1 MAEVEFTEEEVAP
14 SPDENPL
21 RAAFMKNAQKM
32 ERPIPGQSLTND
44 PEAPLPFEQPP
55 RFVDKTDA
63 LEYLFSSF
71 VEENK
76 YESLLTVLDQG
87 MPLMHLTKLLLMS
100 GFQDG
105 LWNFD
110 LMLILIEPV
119 AYMLMALAERA
130 GIDLK
135 VMEDEEGDEEEDSEG
150 ETMFSGKN
158 IDMAAAGSEL
168 PSEISDKIK
177 NVELPQSLLEQ
188 P

>member
-1 MAEVEFTEEEVAP
+1 MAENNITVEPHPLQVAH
-14 SPDENPL
+14 
-21 RAAFMKNAQKM
+21 NANLQKM
-32 ERPIPGQSLTND
+32 QRPIPGQSLTRD
-44 PEAPLPFEQPP
+44 PENPLPFEQPP
-55 RFVDKTDA
+55 QFVDKTDA

-87 MPLMHLTKLLLMS
+87 MPLMDLTKLLLMS

-135 VMEDEEGDEEEDSEG
+135 VMEDESGDDEEEDSEK
-150 ETMFSGKN
+150 ETLFSGKN
-158 IDMAAAGSEL
+158 IDMATSSSAL

>member
-1 MAEVEFTEEEVAP
+1 MAENDITREP
-14 SPDENPL
+14 PPL
-21 RAAFMKNAQKM
+21 QAAFNANMHKM
-32 ERPIPGQSLTND
+32 QRPIPGQSLTRD
-44 PEAPLPFEQPP
+44 PENPLPFEQPP
-55 RFVDKTDA
+55 QFVDKTDA

-87 MPLMHLTKLLLMS
+87 MPLMDLTKLLLMS

-135 VMEDEEGDEEEDSEG
+135 VMEDESGDDEEEDSEK
-150 ETMFSGKN
+150 ETLFSGKN
-158 IDMAAAGSEL
+158 IDMATSSSAL

-177 NVELPQSLLEQ
+177 NAELPQSLLKQ

>member
-1 MAEVEFTEEEVAP
+1 MAENNITVEPHPLQVAH
-14 SPDENPL
+14 
-21 RAAFMKNAQKM
+21 NANLQKM
-32 ERPIPGQSLTND
+32 QRPIPGQSLTRD
-44 PEAPLPFEQPP
+44 PENPLPFEQPP
-55 RFVDKTDA
+55 KFVDKTDA

-87 MPLMHLTKLLLMS
+87 MPLMDLTKVLLMS

-130 GIDLK
+130 GINFT
-135 VMEDEEGDEEEDSEG
+135 VMKPEMGEEEEDSEV

>member
-1 MAEVEFTEEEVAP
+1 MAENDITREPPPLQVA
-14 SPDENPL
+14 
-21 RAAFMKNAQKM
+21 FNANMQKM
-32 ERPIPGQSLTND
+32 QRPIPGQSLTRD
-44 PEAPLPFEQPP
+44 PENPLPSEQPP
-55 RFVDKTDA
+55 QFVDKTDA

-87 MPLMHLTKLLLMS
+87 MPLMDLTKIIVMS
-100 GFQDG
+100 GFKDG

-135 VMEDEEGDEEEDSEG
+135 VMEDEGGDEEEDSE
-150 ETMFSGKN
+150 EEALFSGKN
-158 IDMAAAGSEL
+158 IDMATSSSAL

-177 NVELPQSLLEQ
+177 NAELPQSLLKQ

>member
-1 MAEVEFTEEEVAP
+1 MAENDITREPPPLQVA
-14 SPDENPL
+14 
-21 RAAFMKNAQKM
+21 FNANMQKM
-32 ERPIPGQSLTND
+32 QRPIPGQSLTRD
-44 PEAPLPFEQPP
+44 PENPLPSEQPP
-55 RFVDKTDA
+55 QFVDKTDA

-87 MPLMHLTKLLLMS
+87 MPLMDLTKIIVMS
-100 GFQDG
+100 GFKDG

-135 VMEDEEGDEEEDSEG
+135 VMEDESGDDEEEDSEK
-150 ETMFSGKN
+150 ETLFSGKN
-158 IDMAAAGSEL
+158 IDMATSSSAL

-177 NVELPQSLLEQ
+177 NVELPQSLLKQ

>member
-1 MAEVEFTEEEVAP
+1 M
-14 SPDENPL
+14 
-21 RAAFMKNAQKM
+21 Q
-32 ERPIPGQSLTND
+32 RPIPGQSLTRD
-44 PEAPLPFEQPP
+44 PENPLPFEQPP
-55 RFVDKTDA
+55 KFVDKTDA

-87 MPLMHLTKLLLMS
+87 MPLMDLTKLLLMS

-135 VMEDEEGDEEEDSEG
+135 VMEDESGDDEEEDSEK
-150 ETMFSGKN
+150 ETLFSGKN
-158 IDMAAAGSEL
+158 IDMATSSSAL

>member
-1 MAEVEFTEEEVAP
+1 MAENDITREP
-14 SPDENPL
+14 PPL
-21 RAAFMKNAQKM
+21 QAAFNTNMHKM
-32 ERPIPGQSLTND
+32 QRPIPGQSLTRD
-44 PEAPLPFEQPP
+44 PENPLPFEQPP
-55 RFVDKTDA
+55 KFVDKTDA

-71 VEENK
+71 VEEKK
-76 YESLLTVLDQG
+76 YEALMTILDKG
-87 MPLMHLTKLLLMS
+87 MPLMDLTKVLLMS

-130 GIDLK
+130 GINFT
-135 VMEDEEGDEEEDSEG
+135 VMKPEMGEEEEDSEG

>member
-1 MAEVEFTEEEVAP
+1 MAENDITREPPPLQVA
-14 SPDENPL
+14 
-21 RAAFMKNAQKM
+21 FNANMQKM
-32 ERPIPGQSLTND
+32 QRPIPGQSLTRD
-44 PEAPLPFEQPP
+44 PENPLPSEQPP
-55 RFVDKTDA
+55 QFVDKTDA

-87 MPLMHLTKLLLMS
+87 MPLMDLTKLLLMS

-135 VMEDEEGDEEEDSEG
+135 VMEDEGGDEEEDSE
-150 ETMFSGKN
+150 EEALFSGKN
-158 IDMAAAGSEL
+158 IDMATSSSAL

-177 NVELPQSLLEQ
+177 NAELPQSLLKQ

>member
-1 MAEVEFTEEEVAP
+1 MAENNITVEPHPLQVAH
-14 SPDENPL
+14 
-21 RAAFMKNAQKM
+21 NANLQKM
-32 ERPIPGQSLTND
+32 QRPIPGQSLTRD
-44 PEAPLPFEQPP
+44 PENPLPSEQPP
-55 RFVDKTDA
+55 QFVDKTDA

-87 MPLMHLTKLLLMS
+87 MPLMDLTKLLLMS

-130 GIDLK
+130 GINFT
-135 VMEDEEGDEEEDSEG
+135 VMKPEMGEEEEDSEK
-150 ETMFSGKN
+150 EALFSGKN
-158 IDMAAAGSEL
+158 IDMATSSSAL

-177 NVELPQSLLEQ
+177 NAELPQSLLKQ

>member
-1 MAEVEFTEEEVAP
+1 MAENNITVEPHPLQVAH
-14 SPDENPL
+14 
-21 RAAFMKNAQKM
+21 NANLQKM
-32 ERPIPGQSLTND
+32 QRPIPGQSQTLD
-44 PEAPLPFEQPP
+44 PENPLPFEQPP
-55 RFVDKTDA
+55 KFVDKTDA

-87 MPLMHLTKLLLMS
+87 MPLMDLTKIIVMS
-100 GFQDG
+100 GFKDG

-130 GIDLK
+130 GINFT
-135 VMEDEEGDEEEDSEG
+135 VMKPEMGEEEEDSEV

-158 IDMAAAGSEL
+158 IDMAAAGSAL
-168 PSEISDKIK
+168 PSEISDNIK

>member
-1 MAEVEFTEEEVAP
+1 MAENDITREP
-14 SPDENPL
+14 PPL
-21 RAAFMKNAQKM
+21 QAAFNTNMHKM
-32 ERPIPGQSLTND
+32 QRPIPGQSLTRD
-44 PEAPLPFEQPP
+44 PENPLPFEQPP
-55 RFVDKTDA
+55 KFVDKTDA

-87 MPLMHLTKLLLMS
+87 MPLMDLTKLLLMS

-130 GIDLK
+130 GINFT
-135 VMEDEEGDEEEDSEG
+135 VMKPEMGEEEEDSEV

-158 IDMAAAGSEL
+158 IDMAAAGSAL

>member
-1 MAEVEFTEEEVAP
+1 MAENDITREP
-14 SPDENPL
+14 PPL
-21 RAAFMKNAQKM
+21 QAAFNTNMHKM
-32 ERPIPGQSLTND
+32 QRPIPGQSLTRD
-44 PEAPLPFEQPP
+44 PENPLPSEQPP
-55 RFVDKTDA
+55 QFVDKTDA

-87 MPLMHLTKLLLMS
+87 MPLMDLTKIIVMS
-100 GFQDG
+100 GFKDG

-130 GIDLK
+130 GINFT
-135 VMEDEEGDEEEDSEG
+135 VMKPEMGEEEEDSEV

-158 IDMAAAGSEL
+158 IDMAAAGSAL
-168 PSEISDKIK
+168 PSEISDNIK
-177 NVELPQSLLEQ
+177 NVELPQSLLEK

>member
-1 MAEVEFTEEEVAP
+1 MAENDITREPPPLQVA
-14 SPDENPL
+14 
-21 RAAFMKNAQKM
+21 FNANMQKM
-32 ERPIPGQSLTND
+32 QRPIPGQSLTRD
-44 PEAPLPFEQPP
+44 PENPLPFEQPP
-55 RFVDKTDA
+55 QFVDKTDA

-87 MPLMHLTKLLLMS
+87 MPLMDLTKIIVMS
-100 GFQDG
+100 GFKDG

-135 VMEDEEGDEEEDSEG
+135 VMEDEGGDEEEDSEG
-150 ETMFSGKN
+150 ETMFAGKN
-158 IDMAAAGSEL
+158 IDMATSSSAL

-177 NVELPQSLLEQ
+177 NVELPQSLLKQ